1 MRKFLFSKLLPCKVV
16 EELTI
21 SEKLM
26 RVADAID
33 KLNEAVTDL
42 QDAVL
47 DLDERLVKLEIAN
60 Q

>member
-33 KLNEAVTDL
+33 NLNGAVKEL
-42 QDAVL
+42 QDLVS
-47 DLDERLVKLEIAN
+47 DLDERIGNIENA
-60 Q
+60 